1 MQPVARR
8 CITSAS
14 AVSKTI
20 QLATQENFTFDYVAG
35 EETPQ
40 VEVFEAV
47 GKSIVSQCLLGY
59 NGSIFAYGQTGSG
72 KTFTVLGKSATDE
85 ESRGLLPRCFEHLFA
100 EMAKIKN
107 KLMLTHKQKLT
118 PSRPSISGNEPASAG
133 KSLYN

>member
-47 GKSIVSQCLLGY
+47 GKAIVTQCLLGY
-59 NGSIFAYGQTGSG
+59 NGSIFAYG
-72 KTFTVLGKSATDE
+72 
-85 ESRGLLPRCFEHLFA
+85 
-100 EMAKIKN
+100 
-107 KLMLTHKQKLT
+107 
-118 PSRPSISGNEPASAG
+118 
-133 KSLYN
+133 